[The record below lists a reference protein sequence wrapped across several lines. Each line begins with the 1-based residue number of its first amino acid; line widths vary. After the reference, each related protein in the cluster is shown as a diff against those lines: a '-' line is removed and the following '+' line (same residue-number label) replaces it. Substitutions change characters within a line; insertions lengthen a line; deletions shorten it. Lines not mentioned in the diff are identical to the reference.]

1 MTTPIDQPR
10 AIKARLCNRWRCSV
24 GNASRNFN
32 PPPRLDAPS
41 PAVPV
46 LERSV
51 LKKEQHI
58 MAFGFP
64 AYHTEHYSADA
75 GMSADLNV
83 VARSALK
90 AMSWSIRTESDGQI
104 VASTSVNLRS
114 WAEEVLI
121 SFLPDNSISVTSK
134 CSWPTQ
140 CFDWGKNK
148 ANVEKFMAEIKR
160 HA

>member
-1 MTTPIDQPR
+1 
-10 AIKARLCNRWRCSV
+10 
-24 GNASRNFN
+24 
-32 PPPRLDAPS
+32 
-41 PAVPV
+41 V

-51 LKKEQHI
+51 LEKEQYI

-64 AYHTEHYSADA
+64 AYHTEHYSTEPD
-75 GMSADLNV
+75 MSVDLRV
-83 VARSALK
+83 VARSALI
-90 AMSWSIRTESDGQI
+90 AISWSIGAESNSQI

-114 WAEEVLI
+114 WGEEVLI

-148 ANVEKFMAEIKR
+148 ANVEKFMAEIKK